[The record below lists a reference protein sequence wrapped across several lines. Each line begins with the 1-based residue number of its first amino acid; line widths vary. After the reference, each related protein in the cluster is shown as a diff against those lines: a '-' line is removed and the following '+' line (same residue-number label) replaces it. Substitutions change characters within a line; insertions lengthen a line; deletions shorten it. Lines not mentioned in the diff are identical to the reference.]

1 MSYRHAWGIIR
12 KMNEAAGEDLVV
24 SERGGKESGHTELT
38 PAGVEVL
45 REWEARRG
53 FVNMAARY
61 GPKPVLAV
69 DAVLIRGA
77 MVLLVRRKF
86 EPHKGEW
93 VLPGG
98 FMAEGE
104 TAQEA
109 VARELLEETGITS
122 GVRGLVGVYS
132 DPGRDPRHHTVSVA
146 YLMEE
151 GAGDP
156 VGGDDAA
163 EARFFPLDDL
173 PPDSTMTTSWEPPL
187 RWRRPTREDEVQ
199 PMTLT
204 QPMVGLIA
212 SIVGIALPFIILYF
226 ALEGYDSRFKDKHL
240 FFSIIVP
247 LVVGTVISLFH
258 ISLSVSMLMFTMLP
272 VVVLGLTVLEI
283 TAREVFLRANRFRGD
298 PALPIYG
305 LSTGLWFGAMI
316 IFGRVYVHLMVR
328 EPDPMELGGICL
340 FALTV
345 AFVNGAM
352 GMEAGSRPRNEWES
366 LGVQFLVGGAFNL
379 ALGFFYIFLIFGVDA
394 GVLVVMA
401 IIAAA
406 AFLVFTWERKRT
418 ITSRIPRDDES
429 WGDYPGGPEGGD
441 DMVAGRWTGD
451 GKGGGVYDD
460 GAVVDVTPASA
471 RSGAVGPKRRGG
483 AGAGARS
490 PGPSPAGSTGPTGG
504 RAKVAA

>member
-1 MSYRHAWGIIR
+1 
-12 KMNEAAGEDLVV
+12 
-24 SERGGKESGHTELT
+24 
-38 PAGVEVL
+38 
-45 REWEARRG
+45 
-53 FVNMAARY
+53 
-61 GPKPVLAV
+61 
-69 DAVLIRGA
+69 
-77 MVLLVRRKF
+77 
-86 EPHKGEW
+86 
-93 VLPGG
+93 
-98 FMAEGE
+98 
-104 TAQEA
+104 
-109 VARELLEETGITS
+109 
-122 GVRGLVGVYS
+122 
-132 DPGRDPRHHTVSVA
+132 
-146 YLMEE
+146 
-151 GAGDP
+151 
-156 VGGDDAA
+156 
-163 EARFFPLDDL
+163 
-173 PPDSTMTTSWEPPL
+173 
-187 RWRRPTREDEVQ
+187 
-199 PMTLT
+199 MTLT

-272 VVVLGLTVLEI
+272 VVVLGLTVLET

-328 EPDPMELGGICL
+328 EPDPIELGGICL

-345 AFVNGAM
+345 ACVNGAM

-379 ALGFFYIFLIFGVDA
+379 ALGFFYIFLIIGVDA

-401 IIAAA
+401 IITTAAYY
-406 AFLVFTWERKRT
+406 VFTWERKRT

-483 AGAGARS
+483 AGGGQRRSPVTGTQPRRLHRTDRREGKSRRLRPPGRDKGAQKTVGTGGVEEDGGAGAGESRPEESRGIAKSKTRS
-490 PGPSPAGSTGPTGG
+490 PHVEEVTVGEGDDVEYLVLDGGGKKGRGS
-504 RAKVAA
+504 